1 MRGGLVQVVLTAC
14 GEERPLIRLRHP
26 PRPGEARPA
35 FRRSRG
41 MPRKQIVFTPAG
53 GEKEQRGRRES
64 TARQA
69 RKTSVGVSLRVP
81 SSSITT

>member
-1 MRGGLVQVVLTAC
+1 MWGGLVQLVLTVC

-41 MPRKQIVFTPAG
+41 LPRKQIVFTPAWR
-53 GEKEQRGRRES
+53 GEG
-64 TARQA
+64 TARE
-69 RKTSVGVSLRVP
+69 KGKHGVSGAQDERGGFV
-81 SSSITT
+81 